1 MLDYAIVTDST
12 ADLPVELV
20 EELGIHVVPMSFEM
34 NDQSYMHYSDAREM
48 SIKEFYDHIR
58 QGKTSKTTLIN
69 YATYME
75 IFEPILKEGK
85 DILYIAF
92 SSGLSGTYNNSQIV
106 IQELLEAYPERKI
119 ISIDSISASVGE
131 GLLVYNAVQKK
142 KEGLSLGE
150 LKEWVEQNRD
160 RVCHWFTVE
169 DLHHL
174 KRGGRVSTMEAL
186 LGSTLKIRPVLS
198 VDHEGRLMTVSK
210 VRGQKRSLEVL
221 LDKMLEEGVDLI
233 NQTVIIGHG
242 DCLENAEK
250 LADLIKE
257 ANIVN
262 DIIICDI
269 GPIIGTHTG
278 SGMIGLAFMGN
289 KSI

>member
-1 MLDYAIVTDST
+1 MLDYVIVTDST
-12 ADLPVELV
+12 ADLPVKLV

-34 NDQSYMHYSDAREM
+34 NNQSYMHYSDAREM
-48 SIKEFYDHIR
+48 SIKEFYNHIR
-58 QGKTSKTTLIN
+58 DGKTSKTTLIN

-75 IFEPILKEGK
+75 AFEPILKEGK

-92 SSGLSGTYNNSQIV
+92 SSGLSGTYNNSQII
-106 IQELLEAYPERKI
+106 IQELLEAYPDRQI

-131 GLLVYNAVQKK
+131 GMLVYNAAQKK
-142 KEGLSLGE
+142 KEGLSLDQ
-150 LKEWVEQNRD
+150 LKEWIDQNRD
-160 RVCHWFTVE
+160 RACHWFTVE

-174 KRGGRVSTMEAL
+174 KRGGRISSVEAL

-198 VDHEGRLMTVSK
+198 VDHEGRLLTVTK

-242 DCLENAEK
+242 DSLENAEK
-250 LADLIKE
+250 LAELISE
-257 ANIVN
+257 AKIVK
-262 DIIICDI
+262 DIIICEI

-278 SGMIGLAFMGN
+278 AGMIGLAFMGHKN
-289 KSI
+289 I